1 VAGIEKRKLEF
12 GDRLRNLHDQAG
24 LTGRALAQRL
34 GWQSSKVS
42 RIVQGKQTPTD
53 SDLRQWLSACGV
65 SESVAAGMAN
75 ELRELRLEYSTW
87 RRQLRGGM
95 AARQQSW
102 VDLARSTTRFRI
114 VESSTVPGLVQTP
127 EYARHV
133 FRAVSDLHEVPR
145 DVDEAVAARMQRQ
158 EVLYDPTKWFE
169 ILVFE
174 AALRYPIAPAGAMAG
189 QIDRLMTVAAL
200 PSVRFGVITL
210 DTVLPHVPMHGYWIA
225 DDAVLVEM
233 VHGELTPTDPDE
245 LALYNRLTDRL
256 WTVAVT
262 DEAARAVLV
271 ACTERWA
278 VQARRAAGSP
288 TE

>member
-12 GDRLRNLHDQAG
+12 GDRLRDLHEQTG

-53 SDLRQWLSACGV
+53 SDLRQWLTACGA
-65 SESVAAGMAN
+65 SESVVREMTD
-75 ELRELRLEYSTW
+75 ELRELRLDYSTW

-102 VDLARSTTRFRI
+102 VDLARDTTTFRI
-114 VESSTVPGLVQTP
+114 VESSAVPGLVQTP

-133 FRAVSDLHEVPR
+133 FRAVSELHEVPR
-145 DVDEAVAARMQRQ
+145 DIDEAVAARMQRQ
-158 EVLYDPTKWFE
+158 EVLYDPSKRFE

-174 AALRYPIAPAGAMAG
+174 AALRYPVAPAGAMAG

-200 PSVRFGVITL
+200 PSVRFGVIAL
-210 DTVLPHVPMHGYWIA
+210 DTVLPNVPMHGYWIA
-225 DDAVLVEM
+225 DDAVLVET
-233 VHGELTPTDPDE
+233 VAAELTITDPDA
-245 LALYNRLTDRL
+245 LALYDRLTDRL
-256 WTVAVT
+256 WTVAAE
-262 DEAARAVLV
+262 DDAARAILV
-271 ACTERWA
+271 ACAGRWA
-278 VQARRAAGSP
+278 HHAR
-288 TE
+288 